1 MKCFR
6 GTFFDLEYPDA
17 WEVEIIENVP
27 CFFDPDGIG
36 ALQAAAFRN
45 PEGMPFDPIEQLGLY
60 LERNGVTLDSDR
72 VALFDLPSGL
82 QAAACEFMKEDRFW
96 LVNCIVRGDKMLLI
110 LWNSDVVPD
119 ADTAA
124 AIGRTVMT
132 IRFYD

>member
-1 MKCFR
+1 VKCFR

>member
-96 LVNCIVRGDKMLLI
+96 LVNSIVRGDKMLLI

-124 AIGRTVMT
+124 AIGHTVMT